1 MDMDKDK
8 IKGKSN
14 EMAGKARQAY
24 GDMADDPEQ
33 RSEGE
38 SQEMKG
44 KMQGAMGDLKEKAK
58 EIKDKIT

>member
-1 MDMDKDK
+1 MDKDK
-8 IKGKSN
+8 VKGKSN

-44 KMQGAMGDLKEKAK
+44 KVQGAWGD
-58 EIKDKIT
+58 IKDKAEDVKDKMT

>member
-1 MDMDKDK
+1 MDKDK

-44 KMQGAMGDLKEKAK
+44 KVQGAWGDM
-58 EIKDKIT
+58 KDKAEDVKDKMT